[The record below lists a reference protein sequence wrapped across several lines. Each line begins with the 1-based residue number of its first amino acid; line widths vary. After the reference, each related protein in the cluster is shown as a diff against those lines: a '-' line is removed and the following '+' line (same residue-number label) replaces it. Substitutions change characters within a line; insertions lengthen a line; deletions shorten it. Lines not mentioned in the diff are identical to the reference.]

1 MRLILDDEVLG
12 AGGTLAKLA
21 RAGHELQVLFLTDGV
36 GSRFVGHLQ
45 EHERLIAVEN
55 RSAAALRAANVLG
68 LFLSRRHVIGTEPFV
83 SSDNAMD
90 ASPLLNVVRAISSEL
105 DSFHPDVV
113 YTNSITDL
121 NIDHRRT
128 AEAGLVATRP
138 VPGTPGAG
146 VRVVYSFEVPSST
159 EWAFG
164 QLGTFRPTVFEC
176 LGGVDW
182 ETKEKAL
189 DCYADELRPYPHP
202 RSKEVLKAVAQVRGA
217 MVGVG
222 LAEAFEVIRDVR
234 E

>member
-1 MRLILDDEVLG
+1 MKILVVCAHPDDETLG
-12 AGGTLAKLA
+12 MGGTLAKLA
-21 RAGHELQVLFLTDGV
+21 RAKYELRVLFLTDGV
-36 GSRFVGHLQ
+36 GSRFAGRLQDRGH
-45 EHERLIAVEN
+45 RAAVE
-55 RSAAALRAANVLG
+55 RREVAAVRAAAALGVEG
-68 LFLSRRHVIGTEPFV
+68 LSKQRTFP
-83 SSDNAMD
+83 DNGMD
-90 ASPLLNVVRAISSEL
+90 GLPLLEVVRDVSSEL
-105 DSFHPDVV
+105 ESFHPDIV

-128 AEAGLVATRP
+128 AEAVLVATRP
-138 VPGTPGAG
+138 VPGTPGAW
-146 VRVVYSFEVPSST
+146 VKAVYSFEVPSST

-182 ETKEKAL
+182 EAKEKAL
-189 DCYADELRPYPHP
+189 DCYADELRAAPHP
-202 RSKEVLKAVAQVRGA
+202 RSKEMLKAVAQVRGA